1 MSSSSGMA
9 SIWTAAGA
17 TCRTCGSSGRARDTT
32 GRPGGRPAPSGD
44 DSATSEKSARSLWPG
59 NYKGTGC
66 KTGGFVRIC
75 LQISEWVHGRAVH
88 PDLEVNVRAEAVPG
102 APDVTD
108 HLSLRDGPAAHRE
121 ARLVSVRGREPAAV
135 VDDDEV
141 PVPAHPAGVDDGSGS
156 GRVNGRAVTGRDV
169 NPLVHPAPAHPEAA
183 HDGSGDRPDE
193 TARRNRAVDRARVG
207 RRGRGGL
214 RRVDAGCELRADLQ
228 ELLGASLVVLR
239 RLVGLREARPLCL
252 TRLRQ
257 PLA

>member
-17 TCRTCGSSGRARDTT
+17 TCRTCGSSSRARDTT

-108 HLSLRDGPAAHRE
+108 HLALRDGPAADRE

-135 VDDDEV
+135 VDDDQV
-141 PVPAHPAGVDDGSGS
+141 PIPAHPARIDDAPCSSGVD
-156 GRVNGRAVTGRDV
+156 GRAVAGSDV
-169 NPLVHPAPAHPEAA
+169 DPLVHPAPAHPEAA
-183 HDGSGDRPDE
+183 HDRSADRPDE
-193 TARRNRAVDRARVG
+193 TARRHGAVHGARVG
-207 RRGRGGL
+207 RRRRL
-214 RRVDAGCELRADLQ
+214 RRVDSGGELRTDLQ
-228 ELLGASLVVLR
+228 ELLGPSLVVLG
-239 RLVGLREARPLCL
+239 RLVRVGEARPLRRP
-252 TRLRQ
+252 RLR
-257 PLA
+257 